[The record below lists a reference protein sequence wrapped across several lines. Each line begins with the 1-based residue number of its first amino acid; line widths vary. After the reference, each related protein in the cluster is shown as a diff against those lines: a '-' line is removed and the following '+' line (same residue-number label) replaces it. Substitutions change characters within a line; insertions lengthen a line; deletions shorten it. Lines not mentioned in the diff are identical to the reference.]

1 MLSNTFLPKQEL
13 GQWIA
18 ASASGWPGHPSL
30 QSLKSL
36 GSAQLSSKDLFAEEH
51 LLFKESQ

>member
-1 MLSNTFLPKQEL
+1 MHCCISF
-13 GQWIA
+13 
-18 ASASGWPGHPSL
+18 WPGHFSL

-36 GSAQLSSKDLFAEEH
+36 GPAQLFSKDLFAEEH

>member
-18 ASASGWPGHPSL
+18 VSASGWPGHPSL

-36 GSAQLSSKDLFAEEH
+36 GPAQLSSKDLFAEEY
-51 LLFKESQ
+51 LFFKESQ